1 MNSERR
7 HFTPQDKIAA
17 LKRHLLEAV
26 PVSKICDEL
35 GIAPTLFYRW
45 QKELFENAHTLFENG
60 RKAKAVEDANLDKI
74 QKLEAKLTRKNEVME
89 ALTLEKKEMGNS
101 EQVLG
106 TPRHAR

>member
-74 QKLEAKLTRKNEVME
+74 QKLEAKLTRKNEVMAELME
-89 ALTLEKKEMGNS
+89 ALTLEKKRNGE
-101 EQVLG
+101 L
-106 TPRHAR
+106 